1 MAMLT
6 ASGSHIEYRTSV
18 WSLGL
23 AYYYQLGEPSF
34 KEEKTSVPLSVKIA
48 SSPTGKVAMNPGLHH
63 RATRDIIF
71 NHWHERVVKYYQKYN
86 PDKVGEVSILLS
98 KYRGH
103 EQELLYALEHKYGP
117 EFVNNHGEA
126 ENQVKDVLDVK
137 SSTHGSLA
145 LSYGGEV
152 YQWGVLF
159 EEILTRPTLIWGGL
173 FNGRTTRLK
182 AVAIACGR
190 KHAALIT
197 EDGGTFTWGCGFD
210 GCLGHGSN
218 ETHHSRPTRV
228 QALIDKHAFAI
239 SCGGNH
245 TVAATG
251 CGDVFVWGNNRNGQL
266 GIYPRKDRLCI
277 SLPLMLTLKEHAI
290 ILVSCGRQHTALV
303 SENGYLLT
311 MGCGK
316 YGRLGHGP
324 SALKEDDWEQ
334 GVNKSVNFKPRVV
347 KYGSMRHPLLAHQVA
362 CGDFHTIVLGTNG
375 DVYSFGKNESGQ
387 CGHGTK
393 HNYVVPRLVEALSG
407 FTVSAVEAGGDA
419 SMAVLTNGTVFA
431 WGDSSNGSLGIDVVH
446 DTHDTR
452 DPVLDEVHTISLPCQ
467 ITALGREHVVGVSCS
482 GGHTIFVTSK
492 TDNEEFSNIGSTSL
506 STMPSTFTSLSRI
519 ANSGPADEKEVEVE
533 ARLDLPTLFS
543 RVRHGRYGD
552 VLKELSLGVPPDT
565 TDTHGNTLLL
575 VACQNGRKKIAKCCL
590 RYNANI
596 DVQNRAGNSALHFCF
611 MYGHLALFD
620 YLLEKGANDRLLNGD
635 GKACY
640 EVGVEPD

>member
-6 ASGSHIEYRTSV
+6 ASKSHVDYRTSIL
-18 WSLGL
+18 SLGL

-48 SSPTGKVAMNPGLHH
+48 SSPTGEVAMHPGLHH
-63 RATRDIIF
+63 RATRDVIF
-71 NHWHERVVKYYQKYN
+71 NHWRERLVKYYQKYN
-86 PDKVGEVSILLS
+86 PEKVGEVSMLLS

-103 EQELLYALEHKYGP
+103 EQELLYALERKYGP

-126 ENQVKDVLDVK
+126 EDVFDVK

-145 LSYGGEV
+145 LSYDGKV

-159 EEILTRPTLIWGGL
+159 EEILTRPTLIWSGL
-173 FNGRTTRLK
+173 FSGRTPRLK
-182 AVAIACGR
+182 AIAISCGR

-197 EDGGTFTWGCGFD
+197 ENGGTFTWGCGFD
-210 GCLGHGSN
+210 GCLGHGSI

-228 QALIDKHAFAI
+228 KALIDNRAFAI

-245 TVAATG
+245 TVAATDS
-251 CGDVFVWGNNRNGQL
+251 GDVFVWGNNRNGQL
-266 GIYPRKDRLCI
+266 GIYPREDRLCV
-277 SLPLMLTLKEHAI
+277 SLPLMLILKEHAI
-290 ILVSCGRQHTALV
+290 IFVSCGRQHTALV
-303 SENGYLLT
+303 SEKGYLLT

-347 KYGSMRHPLLAHQVA
+347 KYGSVRRPLLAYQVA
-362 CGDFHTIVLGTNG
+362 CGDFHTIVLGING
-375 DVYSFGKNESGQ
+375 DVYSFGKNENGQ

-393 HNYVVPRLVEALSG
+393 HNYVVPRLIEALSG

-446 DTHDTR
+446 DMHDAR
-452 DPVLDEVHTISLPCQ
+452 DPVLDDVHTISLPCQ
-467 ITALGREHVVGVSCS
+467 ITALSREHVVGVSCS

-492 TDNEEFSNIGSTSL
+492 TENEKFLNFDLTSL
-506 STMPSTFTSLSRI
+506 STMPSTFTSLSRT
-519 ANSGPADEKEVEVE
+519 ANSGPADETGFEVE

-543 RVRHGRYGD
+543 RVRHGKYGD
-552 VLKELSLGVPPDT
+552 VLRELSLGVSPDT

-611 MYGHLALFD
+611 MYGHLDLFD

-635 GKACY
+635 GKVCY
-640 EVGVEPD
+640 EVGVSS